1 MKLPAAQPDWPKEW
15 LHAYGFDCL
24 EWGGSREHPGYTLA
38 YQRRFAITLELVRL
52 AAQPPARV
60 LDVAAAQ
67 GNFSLALAEA
77 GYDVTWNDLRAD
89 LAGYTRLKYERG
101 IIEYRPGNAFELGF
115 SQPFDVVLATE
126 IIEHVAH
133 PDAFLA
139 QLAKL
144 TRPGGHAVITT
155 PNGGYFRNNLPKFSE
170 CPDPT
175 VFESRQFGPD
185 GADHIFLLHEDE
197 LAALAQRAGWRV
209 RELRLHTSFFLNGHC
224 RLEPLVRVLPAGAV
238 RAVDNFLQHL
248 PRAWRR
254 RLDVGLAVWL
264 QRE

>member
-1 MKLPAAQPDWPKEW
+1 MKLPAIQPDWPQAW
-15 LHAYGFDCL
+15 QHAGGFDRL
-24 EWGGSREHPGYTLA
+24 EWGGSRAQLGYTLA
-38 YQRRFAITLELVRL
+38 YRRRFAITLELVRL
-52 AAQPPARV
+52 AMPPPARV
-60 LDVAAAQ
+60 LDVAAGQ
-67 GNFSLALAEA
+67 GNFTLALAEA

-89 LAGYTRLKYERG
+89 LAGYTQLKYERG
-101 IIEYRPGNAFELGF
+101 KVAYRPGNAFELAF
-115 SQPFDVVLATE
+115 PAPFDVVLATE

-144 TRPGGHAVITT
+144 ARPGGHAVLTT
-155 PNGGYFRNNLPKFSE
+155 PNGGYFRNRLPKFSD

-175 VFESRQFGPD
+175 LFEARQFGPD
-185 GADHIFLLHEDE
+185 GGDHIFLLHEDE
-197 LAALAQRAGWRV
+197 LSTLAQRAGWRV

-224 RLEPLVRVLPAGAV
+224 RLGPVLRVIPAGAA
-238 RAVDNFLQHL
+238 RAVDDFLQKL

-264 QRE
+264 QRD